1 MAAMP
6 QNKEFSPYDR
16 KNLDSLREH
25 PKLANSIRG
34 SKKQFW
40 NDDDVFEEILKK
52 HGGIQASP
60 EQKKAIASLMSIIF
74 YGEIVAMHT
83 SSQLV
88 GMMPDLAAQFV
99 AAFQTMEESK
109 HVSAMAKY
117 LDALGV
123 ELPEINPWAKKLLEQ
138 IRGETDPAAKL
149 VGMNLI
155 VENVA
160 HGIFT
165 TLQDSFDEPVLRD
178 LLHYIDLDEVKH
190 VALARNYLPRVL
202 KGVGPIRRA
211 RILAMQ
217 VYWNYLMFR
226 AQDQIMRDSKELYI
240 DWNAQMKKDF
250 RDWRQ
255 MYKELPPEAQRISLV
270 KPPNKEWGDKIADFF
285 MPPEKFGK
293 EALLAAKARKASNE
307 APKASKANG
316 TLATA

>member
-16 KNLDSLREH
+16 KNLDSLREY

-60 EQKKAIASLMSIIF
+60 GQKKAIASLMSIIF

-117 LDALGV
+117 LDAL
-123 ELPEINPWAKKLLEQ
+123 
-138 IRGETDPAAKL
+138 
-149 VGMNLI
+149 
-155 VENVA
+155 
-160 HGIFT
+160 
-165 TLQDSFDEPVLRD
+165 
-178 LLHYIDLDEVKH
+178 
-190 VALARNYLPRVL
+190 
-202 KGVGPIRRA
+202 
-211 RILAMQ
+211 
-217 VYWNYLMFR
+217 
-226 AQDQIMRDSKELYI
+226 
-240 DWNAQMKKDF
+240 
-250 RDWRQ
+250 
-255 MYKELPPEAQRISLV
+255 
-270 KPPNKEWGDKIADFF
+270 
-285 MPPEKFGK
+285 
-293 EALLAAKARKASNE
+293 
-307 APKASKANG
+307 
-316 TLATA
+316 